1 MPTSLDEVKA
11 KAEALVVNI
20 KKSSTTL
27 KEQPKIVQNCS
38 LYDYQLEGV
47 NWLISLYENNL
58 NGILGDDMG
67 LGKTLQSLTMVGY
80 LFDVKKIKGP
90 FLIIAPL
97 STIGNWDSEIKRFL
111 PTLTV
116 ERYIGTKQ
124 ERENK
129 RSKIVEHIMKQPK
142 EQRKKNPT
150 PPFEI
155 LLTTY
160 ELIIKDILF
169 LKKFNWAYMI
179 VDEAHR
185 LKNPNS
191 TLVKVKK

>member
-80 LFDVKKIKGP
+80 LFDVKK
-90 FLIIAPL
+90 
-97 STIGNWDSEIKRFL
+97 
-111 PTLTV
+111 
-116 ERYIGTKQ
+116 
-124 ERENK
+124 NK
-129 RSKIVEHIMKQPK
+129 R
-142 EQRKKNPT
+142 T
-150 PPFEI
+150 I
-155 LLTTY
+155 LNHCT
-160 ELIIKDILF
+160 IKY
-169 LKKFNWAYMI
+169 NWK
-179 VDEAHR
+179 
-185 LKNPNS
+185 LG
-191 TLVKVKK
+191 